1 MCFCQGGGK
10 GPKLPGKHATFGFHR
25 WSLECCLANRSQ
37 GVGGAGMKHLAT
49 FGKEFGMQ
57 CKHGNGLGQP
67 CSHGAAGKIKGPG
80 WNGMF

>member
-1 MCFCQGGGK
+1 MLRGDG
-10 GPKLPGKHATFGFHR
+10 KLPGKYATFGFHR
-25 WSLECCLANRSQ
+25 WSLERCWANRSQ
-37 GVGGAGMKHLAT
+37 GPGYVGGEKNLAT

-67 CSHGAAGKIKGPG
+67 CSHGATGKIKGPG

>member
-1 MCFCQGGGK
+1 MLGH
-10 GPKLPGKHATFGFHR
+10 PV
-25 WSLECCLANRSQ
+25 S
-37 GVGGAGMKHLAT
+37 GAGVRGGEKHLAT

-67 CSHGAAGKIKGPG
+67 CSHEAAGKIKGPV